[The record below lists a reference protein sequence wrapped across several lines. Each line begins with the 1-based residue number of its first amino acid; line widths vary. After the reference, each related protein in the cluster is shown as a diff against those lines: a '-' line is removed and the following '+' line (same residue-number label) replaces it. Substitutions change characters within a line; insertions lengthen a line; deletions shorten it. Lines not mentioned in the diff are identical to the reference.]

1 MCNVL
6 SGEGLSPSA
15 INELQ
20 EQEGTQNCQRMYFV
34 NKIPVPY
41 LKALFHLRLQ
51 IVLTYEPVR
60 PT

>member
-1 MCNVL
+1 MCNAA

-20 EQEGTQNCQRMYFV
+20 EQEGTQNCQRMYFIH
-34 NKIPVPY
+34 KISVPH
-41 LKALFHLRLQ
+41 LNAIFHLRLQ
-51 IVLTYEPVR
+51 TVPTCETVR